1 MAKLANVSRVASKVR
16 KNVSSSLSIK
26 NFDIK
31 WILIAILVGIVIF
44 IVVKFIKNSTRSFER
59 FQDTCPP
66 PSVTKDQYYGKLAD
80 YVSYKLW
87 NVKRNLNN
95 GEAEEQG
102 NAVANLLGLPYSSI
116 KQDLNNVVN
125 NILIKDLDVYVPSI
139 SGGGGKGGGGK
150 GVGKGGENTI
160 QDVIYIVKNTVTFNG
175 DRTNLENSS
184 TYIQEANQL
193 INVVWNKYLQKEA
206 ELCAAMNTPPAP
218 APAPYYEPA
227 SESSDECPTMD
238 EESCRPFISPLKSKL
253 TEANNQIANE
263 SNCAS
268 YVTASS
274 CNQFISP
281 IESQLA
287 AANAERA
294 SDATCIPYINEASC
308 RNYIDPIKNDL
319 EARLRVSLSKEANAT
334 TCAPFITIAPP
345 PPPKKSPPPPP
356 KKSSPPPPKRSSP
369 PRKR

>member
-1 MAKLANVSRVASKVR
+1 MAKLAKVSKVASKVR
-16 KNVSSSLSIK
+16 KNVSSSLAIK

-44 IVVKFIKNSTRSFER
+44 IVVKFIKNSTRSIER

-66 PSVTKDQYYGKLAD
+66 PSVTKDQYLVKLNDYVANYLWNKKKYICSRQADVEGLALAD
-80 YVSYKLW
+80 
-87 NVKRNLNN
+87 
-95 GEAEEQG
+95 
-102 NAVANLLGLPYSSI
+102 LLGLPYNSI
-116 KQDLNNVVN
+116 KQDLKNLVDNEYI
-125 NILIKDLDVYVPSI
+125 NIYDSYIAGPD
-139 SGGGGKGGGGK
+139 GFAKGGGTSLPDITRLILG
-150 GVGKGGENTI
+150 
-160 QDVIYIVKNTVTFNG
+160 
-175 DRTNLENSS
+175 R
-184 TYIQEANQL
+184 IQETGKPSVEELKL
-193 INVVWNKYLQKEA
+193 INTNPFYIRISESINAIWDKYLLKEA
-206 ELCAAMNTPPAP
+206 DDCAAKNA
-218 APAPYYEPA
+218 PA
-227 SESSDECPTMD
+227 SESSAECPTMD
-238 EESCRPFISPLKSKL
+238 EESCSPFISPLKSKL

-281 IESQLA
+281 IETQLT

-294 SDATCIPYINEASC
+294 SDATCLPYINEASC

-356 KKSSPPPPKRSSP
+356 KRSSPPPPKRSP
-369 PRKR
+369 PPPPKRR